1 MLDLTTARHDL
12 EALSRRLS
20 AVCPVSRVSRA
31 SSGLEGLSRSQPV
44 SAGLERSRAVSSGLE
59 RPEPSTGSAETYRLL
74 RSRVEPAGSSF
85 ETRDDQGSGLY
96 SEATQ
101 LGRGTQGD
109 DATGSLLCSLASEC
123 CTGRRG

>member
-31 SSGLEGLSRSQPV
+31 SSGLEGLERSQPV

-85 ETRDDQGSGLY
+85 ETRDDQGSEY
-96 SEATQ
+96 FEETVTA
-101 LGRGTQGD
+101 
-109 DATGSLLCSLASEC
+109 
-123 CTGRRG
+123 